1 MTRQEFLRA
10 LEQDLADVSA
20 EERAEAVRFYGEYF
34 DEAGPE
40 REQALLEEL
49 GDAHRVANIIRANM
63 GVAGIAAVGADDDAD
78 ADGDADCDEGAG
90 EEAGAPA
97 GAGAAQSAGGEG
109 SVFDRAADWVRRQP
123 NGVLWVLLAVVT
135 CPVWLGLLSGL
146 IGLVMGV
153 FGALA
158 GVTGAG
164 VAAAVAGAL
173 HAASGVVLLAAS
185 PMDALVR
192 LGGGLFCVGLGIL
205 MTGGGVWLITKAV
218 RAGIALWQRAARLW
232 RGKAVR

>member
-1 MTRQEFLRA
+1 MAFNTGA
-10 LEQDLADVSA
+10 
-20 EERAEAVRFYGEYF
+20 
-34 DEAGPE
+34 
-40 REQALLEEL
+40 ALL
-49 GDAHRVANIIRANM
+49 DALVLSVVGRESTYGYKITQDVR
-63 GVAGIAAVGADDDAD
+63 GVMHISESTLYPVL
-78 ADGDADCDEGAG
+78 
-90 EEAGAPA
+90 
-97 GAGAAQSAGGEG
+97 
-109 SVFDRAADWVRRQP
+109 RRQP

-135 CPVWLGLLSGL
+135 CPVWLGLLGGL

-185 PMDALVR
+185 PMDAFVR

>member
-40 REQALLEEL
+40 HEQALLEEL

-63 GVAGIAAVGADDDAD
+63 GVAGIAGVGADAD
-78 ADGDADCDEGAG
+78 ADADADAEPDEGAG
-90 EEAGAPA
+90 EKAGAP
-97 GAGAAQSAGGEG
+97 AGAAQSAGGEG

-135 CPVWLGLLSGL
+135 CPVWLGLLGGL

-158 GVTGAG
+158 GITGAG
-164 VAAAVAGAL
+164 VAAAIAGAL
-173 HAASGVVLLAAS
+173 HAASGVVLLASS
-185 PMDALVR
+185 PMDAFVR
-192 LGGGLFCVGLGIL
+192 LGGGLFGVGLGIL

-218 RAGIALWQRAARLW
+218 RAGIALWQRAARFW

>member
-20 EERAEAVRFYGEYF
+20 EERAEAVRFYSEYF

-40 REQALLEEL
+40 REQALLDEL

-63 GVAGIAAVGADDDAD
+63 GVAGIAGVGADDDAD
-78 ADGDADCDEGAG
+78 ADDDLGADAGPDAAAG
-90 EEAGAPA
+90 GEAGAPV
-97 GAGAAQSAGGEG
+97 QSAGGDG

-123 NGVLWVLLAVVT
+123 NAVLWVLLAVVT
-135 CPVWLGLLSGL
+135 CPVWLGLLGGL
-146 IGLVMGV
+146 LGLVMGV

-158 GVTGAG
+158 GITGAG

-173 HAASGVVLLAAS
+173 HAASGVLLLASS
-185 PMDALVR
+185 PMDAFVR
-192 LGGGLFCVGLGIL
+192 LGGGLFSVGLGIL

>member
-20 EERAEAVRFYGEYF
+20 EERAEAVRFYSEYF

-40 REQALLEEL
+40 REQALLDEL

-63 GVAGIAAVGADDDAD
+63 GVAGIAGVGADDDAD
-78 ADGDADCDEGAG
+78 ADDDLGADAGPDAAAG
-90 EEAGAPA
+90 GEAGAPV
-97 GAGAAQSAGGEG
+97 QSAGGDG

-123 NGVLWVLLAVVT
+123 NAVLWVLLAVVT
-135 CPVWLGLLSGL
+135 CPVWLGLLGGL
-146 IGLVMGV
+146 LGLVMGV

-158 GVTGAG
+158 GITGAG

-173 HAASGVVLLAAS
+173 HAVSGVLLLASS
-185 PMDALVR
+185 PMDAFVR
-192 LGGGLFCVGLGIL
+192 LGGGLFSVGLGIL